1 MALTESEATRK
12 EWLVNA
18 INAIQNAQLGNLTSG
33 KSSLS
38 FNGRNVT
45 NMSPTEM
52 ETLRRSY
59 AAELMKLERKE
70 QGVRTRTIRC
80 IG

>member
-12 EWLVNA
+12 AWLVNA

-52 ETLRRSY
+52 ETLRRCY

>member
-1 MALTESEATRK
+1 MALTESETTRK
-12 EWLVNA
+12 AWLVEA
-18 INAIQNAQLGNLTSG
+18 ITAIQNAQLGNLTSG

-59 AAELMKLERKE
+59 ASELNKLERKE
-70 QGVRTRTIRC
+70 LGVRTRTIRC

>member
-12 EWLVNA
+12 AWLVDA

-52 ETLRRSY
+52 ENLRRSY
-59 AAELMKLERKE
+59 ASELAKLERKE
-70 QGVRTRTIRC
+70 QGMRTRTIRC

>member
-1 MALTESEATRK
+1 MALTESETTRK
-12 EWLVNA
+12 AWLVDA

-33 KSSLS
+33 KSALS

-45 NMSPTEM
+45 NMSPTEI
-52 ETLRRSY
+52 ESLRRSY
-59 AAELMKLERKE
+59 AAELAKLERKE
-70 QGVRTRTIRC
+70 QGVSTRTIRC

>member
-12 EWLVNA
+12 AWLVEA
-18 INAIQNAQLGNLTSG
+18 ISAIQNAQLGNLISG

-52 ETLRRSY
+52 ETLRCSY
-59 AAELMKLERKE
+59 AAELTKLERKE

>member
-12 EWLVNA
+12 AWLVEA

>member
-12 EWLVNA
+12 AWLVEA
-18 INAIQNAQLGNLTSG
+18 ISAIQNAQLGNLTSG

-59 AAELMKLERKE
+59 AAELTKLERKE